1 MLLNNLISVSV
12 FLVLFLAGKSNQPS
26 EIRQFDI
33 LLTLP
38 FVELNESP
46 QEKSIK
52 TISDSFSIFYNN
64 NFILYRFPYTF
75 IEQHNDKPVNIEIR
89 FTYFI
94 FKFGS
99 AHGYSYDPA
108 KNDSIKTLNVD
119 SILYKQGLGRTDIML
134 DSGYQIT
141 EVISKLDNFILTEK
155 YSSISKPSRYFPDTV
170 VYSYTDQ
177 FRDLPFSFSKKLE
190 ERKKLKIL
198 KIKGVYNSR
207 FDDEYKTVLPKREF
221 YFEIKPQH
229 VINDKYVLYVFG
241 LHDKTI
247 VNDRNDSID
256 IR

>member
-1 MLLNNLISVSV
+1 MLLNTLISVSV
-12 FLVLFLAGKSNQPS
+12 FLVLFLAGKKNQPS

-33 LLTLP
+33 LLSLP
-38 FVELNESP
+38 FIELKENV
-46 QEKSIK
+46 QENNIK

-75 IEQHNDKPVNIEIR
+75 IEQHNDKLVNIEIR

-99 AHGYSYDPA
+99 AHGYSYDPG
-108 KNDSIKTLNVD
+108 KNDSIKTFNID
-119 SILYKQGLGRTDIML
+119 SILYKQGLGKTDILL

-155 YSSISKPSRYFPDTV
+155 YSSISKPTRYFPDTV

-177 FRDLPFSFSKKLE
+177 FRDLPFSFSKKIE

-198 KIKGVYNSR
+198 KIRGVYNSR
-207 FDDEYKTVLPKREF
+207 FNDEYKTVLPKREF
-221 YFEIKPQH
+221 YFEIKPQYA
-229 VINDKYVLYVFG
+229 IKDKFVFYVFG

-247 VNDRNDSID
+247 VNDRNDSIA

>member
-1 MLLNNLISVSV
+1 MLINKFISVSV
-12 FLVLFLAGKSNQPS
+12 FLVLFLAGKTNQPS

-38 FVELNESP
+38 FVELKENL

-75 IEQHNDKPVNIEIR
+75 IEQHNDKLVNIEIR

-94 FKFGS
+94 FKNGS
-99 AHGYSYDPA
+99 TYGYRYDPA
-108 KNDSIKTLNVD
+108 KYDSINLLNVD
-119 SILYKQGLGRTDIML
+119 SILYKQGLGKTDLML
-134 DSGYQIT
+134 DSGYQIN
-141 EVISKLDNFILTEK
+141 EVISNLDNLKLTEK
-155 YSSISKPSRYFPDTV
+155 YSSIAKPTRYFPDTV
-170 VYSYTDQ
+170 VYSYTNQ

-198 KIKGVYNSR
+198 KISGVYNTR

-221 YFEIKPQH
+221 FFEIKPQY
-229 VINDKYVLYVFG
+229 VIKDKFVLYVFG
-241 LHDKTI
+241 LHDKTM
-247 VNDRNDSID
+247 VNDRNDSIA

>member
-1 MLLNNLISVSV
+1 MLLNKLTFVS
-12 FLVLFLAGKSNQPS
+12 FFLFLFLTQKINQS
-26 EIRQFDI
+26 GEIRQFDI
-33 LLTLP
+33 LLSLP
-38 FVELNESP
+38 FLELKKNV
-46 QEKSIK
+46 QENNIK

-75 IEQHNDKPVNIEIR
+75 IEQHNDKLVNIEIR

-119 SILYKQGLGRTDIML
+119 SILYKQGLGKTDIML
-134 DSGYQIT
+134 DSGYQIN
-141 EVISKLDNFILTEK
+141 EVISNLDNFKLTEK
-155 YSSISKPSRYFPDTV
+155 YSSIAKPTRHFPDTV
-170 VYSYTDQ
+170 VYNYTEQ

>member
-1 MLLNNLISVSV
+1 MLFNKLISFSA
-12 FLVLFLAGKSNQPS
+12 FLVLFLAGKTNQPS
-26 EIRQFDI
+26 EIRQFDV

-38 FVELNESP
+38 FVELKESP

-75 IEQHNDKPVNIEIR
+75 IEQHNDKLVNIEIR

-94 FKFGS
+94 FKNGS
-99 AHGYSYDPA
+99 TYGYSYDPA
-108 KNDSIKTLNVD
+108 KYDSINILNVD
-119 SILYKQGLGRTDIML
+119 SILYKQGLGKTDIML
-134 DSGYQIT
+134 DSGYQIN
-141 EVISKLDNFILTEK
+141 EVISNLDNFKLTEK
-155 YSSISKPSRYFPDTV
+155 YSSIAKPTRHFPDTV

-198 KIKGVYNSR
+198 KISGVYNSR

-221 YFEIKPQH
+221 YFEIKPQY
-229 VINDKYVLYVFG
+229 VIKDKFVFYVFG
-241 LHDKTI
+241 LHDKAM
-247 VNDRNDSID
+247 VNE
-256 IR
+256 

>member
-1 MLLNNLISVSV
+1 MLLNKLISVSV

-155 YSSISKPSRYFPDTV
+155 YSSISKPSSYFPDTV

>member
-1 MLLNNLISVSV
+1 LKENVQENN
-12 FLVLFLAGKSNQPS
+12 
-26 EIRQFDI
+26 
-33 LLTLP
+33 
-38 FVELNESP
+38 
-46 QEKSIK
+46 IK

-75 IEQHNDKPVNIEIR
+75 IEQHNDKLVNIEIR

-99 AHGYSYDPA
+99 AHGYSYDPG

-119 SILYKQGLGRTDIML
+119 SILYKQGLGKTDILL

-155 YSSISKPSRYFPDTV
+155 YSSISKPTRYFPDTV

-198 KIKGVYNSR
+198 KIRGVYNSR
-207 FDDEYKTVLPKREF
+207 FNDEYKTVLPKREF
-221 YFEIKPQH
+221 YFEIKPQY
-229 VINDKYVLYVFG
+229 VIKDKFVFYVFG

-247 VNDRNDSID
+247 VNDRNDSIA

>member
-1 MLLNNLISVSV
+1 MLLNTLISFSV
-12 FLVLFLAGKSNQPS
+12 FLVLFLAGKKNQPS

-33 LLTLP
+33 LLSLP
-38 FVELNESP
+38 FLELKENV
-46 QEKSIK
+46 QENNIK

-221 YFEIKPQH
+221 YFEIKPQYA
-229 VINDKYVLYVFG
+229 IKDKFVFYVFG

-247 VNDRNDSID
+247 VNDRNDSIA